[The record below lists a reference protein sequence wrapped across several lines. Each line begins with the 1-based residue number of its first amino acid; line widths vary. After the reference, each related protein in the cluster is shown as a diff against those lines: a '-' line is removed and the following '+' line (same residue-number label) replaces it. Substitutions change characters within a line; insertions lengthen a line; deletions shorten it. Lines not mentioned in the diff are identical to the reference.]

1 VPDSSLMSVR
11 EAADALGVGPAAVR
25 KSIASGALPAIKRGR
40 SWWLEAAEIDRW
52 RRQPR
57 GQGRALSP
65 GMAWAVLLLA
75 SGDEDGAVRAA
86 GRDRYASRMR
96 AWLADHRLA
105 DCAPRLRARAR
116 REDFD
121 AHPSELA
128 RILARADVRASG
140 LSAGQLVDLVGGER
154 VAELYAPVGRRAAL
168 IDDHALN
175 PGAGAVRVRW
185 VRDDLWPLLDA
196 YEGHAPRAAVLVDL
210 LESDDPR
217 ARREAA
223 RALAA

>member
-1 VPDSSLMSVR
+1 VQ

-40 SWWLEAAEIDRW
+40 SWWLDAAEIDRR

-65 GMAWAVLLLA
+65 EMAWAVLLLA
-75 SGDEDGAVRAA
+75 SGDEEGAAGAA
-86 GRDRYASRMR
+86 GRDRYVSRMR
-96 AWLADHRLA
+96 AWLADHPLA
-105 DCAPRLRARAR
+105 DYAPRLRARGE

-121 AHPSELA
+121 GHPSELP
-128 RILARADVRASG
+128 RILARPDVRVSG
-140 LSAGQLVDLVGGER
+140 LSAGWLLDLVGGDR
-154 VAELYAPVGRRAAL
+154 TAELYAPASRRAAL
-168 IDDHALN
+168 VEDHALQ
-175 PGAGAVRVRW
+175 PGAGAVRIRW
-185 VRDDLWPLLDA
+185 VPDELWPLIDWHD
-196 YEGHAPRAAVLVDL
+196 GHAPRAAVLVDL

-223 RALAA
+223 RALGA